1 MAWGVQ
7 CPELVVGPDWLVLAA
22 AVTTRDWRLAV
33 RSHNMAA
40 RGPSRES
47 RPGLGASFM
56 SLTTVLSLLQ
66 L

>member
-1 MAWGVQ
+1 MAGGTETLFCVEVTGVGSS
-7 CPELVVGPDWLVLAA
+7 CSNIVLEA
-22 AVTTRDWRLAV
+22 LV